1 MGGST
6 EFYSRPRADLLN
18 GVENYLA
25 ELCPEC
31 HENEWK
37 EAFDPEEECA
47 HQFEFTKEL
56 NRIIGV
62 IQKQNQELSLGDHGQ
77 QE

>member
-31 HENEWK
+31 HENGWK

-47 HQFEFTKEL
+47 HQFEFKREL
-56 NRIIGV
+56 NRIVGV
-62 IQKQNQELSLGDHGQ
+62 ILNQYKDKDQDPNG
-77 QE
+77 